1 MNVKISKSELSEM
14 VSRSVKK
21 ALTEWQDP
29 DDISE
34 PFVAHGAYTVSNAG
48 GYEVML
54 SNDGEYA
61 RVRDAFGSDNPRTS
75 GWLPIEYVPNEDAE
89 DDDYTPVIDPDGY
102 NIPLNQVMR
111 INQRN
116 ESKQPTKVKVKLS
129 ELKEIIKKIIKEE
142 TENKR
147 RYVTTT

>member
-21 ALTEWQDP
+21 ALKEWQDP

-75 GWLPIEYVPNEDAE
+75 DWLPIEYVPNEDEDAE

-102 NIPLNQVMR
+102 NIPLNQVIR

-142 TENKR
+142 SE
-147 RYVTTT
+147 Y